1 MWNQDQRANVTLLL
15 SQSSELN
22 MKAFILTS
30 MITSMIRTHKST
42 CVLSATN
49 RANRCASCT
58 MDTIRIR
65 SLSSRPF
72 HCSKAVLLP
81 ASSGFLTANQKE
93 RRLLSG
99 HEIVWKTAVQKRKL
113 DECISVDHCVSELIK
128 LINPYLDSLDLS
140 VFCDKVCFLWRNL
153 DVNRLN
159 YNRTIK
165 NCPVSSRYQTN

>member
-1 MWNQDQRANVTLLL
+1 
-15 SQSSELN
+15 
-22 MKAFILTS
+22 
-30 MITSMIRTHKST
+30 MIISMIRTHKFT

-58 MDTIRIR
+58 MDTMRIW

-72 HCSKAVLLP
+72 HRSKAILLP
-81 ASSGFLTANQKE
+81 ASSSFLTANQKE

-99 HEIVWKTAVQKRKL
+99 YEIVWKTAVQKRKL
-113 DECISVDHCVSELIK
+113 DECISVDHCVSESIK

-153 DVNRLN
+153 DVNCLN

-165 NCPVSSRYQTN
+165 SWPISSWYQTN